1 MRMEGESRGGWFAGE
16 DVWHN
21 DPCVLQV
28 VIESSVCRRFLGE
41 GVGEGDSGGGG
52 LIRVITHAW

>member
-1 MRMEGESRGGWFAGE
+1 MRAEGGGFAGE

-28 VIESSVCRRFLGE
+28 VIESSVCE
-41 GVGEGDSGGGG
+41 GVEV
-52 LIRVITHAW
+52 RVRVV